1 VLNKNSQFSGNCL
14 ARFTADTKALMPFVF
29 FFIGNPDGLLIGYL
43 KEAVI
48 PETAM
53 IYWRQKYKG
62 KTVLLWGQ
70 PPRSAEKETG
80 L

>member
-1 VLNKNSQFSGNCL
+1 
-14 ARFTADTKALMPFVF
+14 MPFVF

>member
-1 VLNKNSQFSGNCL
+1 LIS
-14 ARFTADTKALMPFVF
+14 PFHSRHKGLDAVRI

-53 IYWRQKYKG
+53 IYWH
-62 KTVLLWGQ
+62 Q